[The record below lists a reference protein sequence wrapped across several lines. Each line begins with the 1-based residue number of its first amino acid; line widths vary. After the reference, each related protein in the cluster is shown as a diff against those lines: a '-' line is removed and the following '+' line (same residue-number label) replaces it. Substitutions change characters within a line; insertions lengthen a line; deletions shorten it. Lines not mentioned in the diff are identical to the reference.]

1 MIFIQVCMQMHMM
14 RMKKKGIDAGMMD
27 AYILMVKI
35 GAYSGETDLSEA
47 YSEKGIKV
55 QDPLSQYYYAIR
67 IVRNTYW
74 HSLNGQIS
82 NMRSSLS
89 AYRSE
94 MQWREFE
101 AQRER
106 EEAQARQDEIDR
118 QRFIAQT
125 GAEISARSRI
135 YSQSFSVQDQYGN
148 IGELNAGNGEVQFS
162 DGTSGY
168 VSNST
173 LKNLQYEKLQDE
185 LKEIYK
191 K

>member
-1 MIFIQVCMQMHMM
+1 M
-14 RMKKKGIDAGMMD
+14 
-27 AYILMVKI
+27 
-35 GAYSGETDLSEA
+35 
-47 YSEKGIKV
+47 
-55 QDPLSQYYYAIR
+55 
-67 IVRNTYW
+67 RNTYW

-82 NMRSSLS
+82 ELDKAMDYADKALKGGIRQAAELKRQISSMRSSLS

-101 AQRER
+101 AQRAK

-118 QRFIAQT
+118 QRFVAQV

-148 IGELNAGNGEVQFS
+148 IGELNAGNGVVQFS